1 MINICRMEL
10 GGLQVAANYDEKY
23 LDLFGS
29 NLFRNADNT
38 SPHRICA
45 IKATLSVKIAEC

>member
-1 MINICRMEL
+1 MEL
-10 GGLQVAANYDEKY
+10 GGGLQVAANYDEKY

-38 SPHRICA
+38 SPHWICA

>member
-1 MINICRMEL
+1 MEE
-10 GGLQVAANYDEKY
+10 GGGALQVAANYDEKY
-23 LDLFGS
+23 LGLFSS

-38 SPHRICA
+38 FPPHWICA

>member
-38 SPHRICA
+38 SPH
-45 IKATLSVKIAEC
+45 